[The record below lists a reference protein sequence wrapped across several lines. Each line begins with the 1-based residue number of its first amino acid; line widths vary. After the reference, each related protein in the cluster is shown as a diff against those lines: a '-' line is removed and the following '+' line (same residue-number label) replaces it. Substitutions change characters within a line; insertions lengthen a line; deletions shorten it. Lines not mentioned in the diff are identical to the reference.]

1 MSRINT
7 NVTSLIAQRVLKKN
21 NDQLNTSLERLSTGL
36 KINSGKD
43 NPAGLIASEILKGEQ
58 VGIQTAIDNAGRA
71 SNIIGT
77 AEGGL
82 TEVSSLMTELQGLV
96 SQTANTSGLS
106 NEEKA
111 ANQLQVDSILS
122 TINRISGSTAFEGKK
137 LLNGTLDYS
146 TSSVTTSAFGF
157 ININSAQLPSGVTQ
171 AVTVTVTNSAL
182 QGELTFT
189 AAGLGAAGAT
199 TLEIAGYDGTQQ
211 LSFANSASTTD
222 IATAI
227 NNLTSVTGVTASA
240 TAGGVTFIAKDFGS
254 EKFVSV
260 RSVAGAAFAVTGGTA
275 GKASGTD
282 AVVSV
287 NGAAATVKGL
297 DVSYH
302 DSLVD
307 LNLQLTADGFA
318 GFSGTGSNEGG
329 TKTFGV
335 TGGGASFSLGG
346 KVGENSKAN
355 IGIQS
360 VSTSSLGN
368 GVIGFLSSLGT
379 GGANS
384 LSSADLSGAQKIID
398 TAVKQVTSLR
408 GRLGAFQ
415 KYTISSTVNALGVA
429 YENASAAQSAIAD
442 ADFSSETAALTRA
455 QILSQSATQ
464 ILSQANSAPQAAL
477 SLLR

>member
-7 NVTSLIAQRVLKKN
+7 NVTSLIAQRVLRKN
-21 NDQLNTSLERLSTGL
+21 NDQLNTSLARLSTGL

-58 VGIQTAIDNAGRA
+58 TGIQTAIDNAGRA
-71 SNIIGT
+71 SNVIGT

-82 TEVSSLMTELQGLV
+82 TEVSSLLTELQGLT
-96 SQTANTSGLS
+96 SQTANSSGLS
-106 NEEKA
+106 SEEKA

-122 TINRISGSTAFEGKK
+122 TINRIAGNTAFEGKK

-157 ININSAQLPSGVTQ
+157 VHVNSAQLPSGATQ
-171 AVTVTVTNSAL
+171 NVTVTVTNSAT
-182 QGELTFT
+182 QGKLTFT
-189 AAGLGAAGAT
+189 GAGLGGT
-199 TLEIAGYDGTQQ
+199 GSTLEIAGADGTQQ
-211 LSFANSASTTD
+211 LSFAASATTAN
-222 IATAI
+222 IAAAI

-240 TAGGVTFIAKDFGS
+240 TGGTVTFLAKEYGS
-254 EKFVSV
+254 NNFVSV
-260 RSVAGAAFAVTGGTA
+260 RSVAGATFTVTGGTS
-275 GKASGTD
+275 GKASGKNA
-282 AVVSV
+282 AVTV
-287 NGAAATVKGL
+287 NGAAATVDGL
-297 DVSYH
+297 NVTYRDA
-302 DSLVD
+302 SLD
-307 LNLQLTADGFA
+307 IDLQLTAKGYA
-318 GFSGTGSNEGG
+318 GFTATGTNAGLA
-329 TKTFGV
+329 KTFGV
-335 TGGGASFSLGG
+335 TGGGASFSLGS
-346 KVGENSKAN
+346 KVSENGKAN
-355 IGIQS
+355 IGIGS

-368 GVIGFLSSLGT
+368 GVIGYLNSLGT

-398 TAVKQVTSLR
+398 SAIKQVTSLR

-415 KYTISSTVNALGVA
+415 KYTVGSTVNALGVA

-442 ADFSSETAALTRA
+442 TDFAEETAKLTRA

-464 ILSQANSAPQAAL
+464 ILSQANASPQAAL